1 MARLRRTRTPG
12 ASGAWTGRRPGAR
25 EGRASGLHRR
35 PSPPPSARRQRLA
48 VGAIWLLGLAAL
60 GLVLVLQARLDERR
74 QAQLA
79 VATLRTQMGALP
91 RIALGLDG
99 RPAGAGTQAALA
111 AAERRVVAT
120 ARSLDRLAGNP
131 DDARLVLR
139 EARPLLAVLARA
151 NALARSGR
159 LPAATLTLGRA
170 LRPGAAGRRLD
181 DTFGAIG
188 ARYGRQAAAAR
199 AQADVGSALAIV
211 LLLLGFSLTLRRAS
225 CLARDKHA
233 LLEQTRLDALTD
245 ELTGL
250 WNRRK
255 LFADLDE
262 LTRRP
267 AGAEPALLGVLDLD
281 GFKVY
286 NDRFGHPAGDALL
299 ARMGEALRAALAADG
314 AAYRLGGDEFCVVA
328 HGPDAAAV
336 LERARTTL
344 AERVGGPDVG
354 CSLGTAWIAED
365 GATPD
370 ALLRTAD
377 ARLYEDKRASR
388 AAPAPVAA
396 RVAFAPS

>member
-159 LPAATLTLGRA
+159 LPAATPTRRRA
-170 LRPGAAGRRLD
+170 VRPGAAGRRLD

-225 CLARDKHA
+225 CLARNKHA

-255 LFADLDE
+255 LFGD
-262 LTRRP
+262 
-267 AGAEPALLGVLDLD
+267 LDLD

-328 HGPDAAAV
+328 YGPDAAAV

-377 ARLYEDKRASR
+377 ARLYE
-388 AAPAPVAA
+388 
-396 RVAFAPS
+396 